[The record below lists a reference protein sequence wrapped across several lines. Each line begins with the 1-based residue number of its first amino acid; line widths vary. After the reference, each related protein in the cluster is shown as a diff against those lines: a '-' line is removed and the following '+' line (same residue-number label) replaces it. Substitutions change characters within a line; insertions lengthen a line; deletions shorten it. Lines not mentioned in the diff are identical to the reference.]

1 MEVRRSAWKLVMRAG
16 ILCVVLGMAGCGTT
30 SFQGRSPGGPSVG
43 PTPSLT
49 PPPTAQTVPG
59 TESGSEKKSEAVIVA
74 PPKGSL
80 TELPAHDLSYQGRPG
95 AGATPAAVAQE
106 ARREAAKLATA
117 DKTVDIDMAFDAA
130 DLYQVLDATLYQL
143 YGVNY
148 IVDPSIKAK
157 VTFRAKGS
165 YTKPAFMKLLN
176 DVLQVSGLALVPGP
190 GDMVKVVRKDLGG
203 GLSGGGIETGIAE
216 AGFVD
221 VTRLI
226 RLRYLSAETAAANIK
241 PFLSPN
247 AVVVPDKASNALV
260 VTDTLANIEKV
271 AGVLAVMDVDRIQ
284 EVSWRIFPLLHAE
297 ADQVA
302 QELTEILSKEGLY
315 LRPGADPGGFQ
326 LFAIRSLNAV
336 FLATRWPALIDQ
348 AARWLAVIDRPGE
361 AGQGVYVYFVE
372 NGSAVELADV
382 LSRVYGL
389 PSTTSRTTRTGQ
401 AATSIAG
408 TRTSR
413 SRSTSSP
420 LTSPT
425 GETTGLAT
433 QRPSAS
439 GAAGS
444 TTTSTAPERTTLGA
458 AAGSLEAEVAFIPD
472 EATNSIVI
480 KAREK
485 DYRIIRN
492 VLEKLDQIP
501 RQVLINVIIAELSLS
516 GSAEYGIEWFLQGHY
531 KDYTGQFVLDNLRS
545 RAANTALGAG
555 TGFAAAVFDSTD
567 FLRGLISALG
577 KDTSLN
583 ILSSPNIMASDN
595 KEAYIEVAE
604 EIPIVTGEVT
614 SQETTATSRTIQY
627 RKTGIILKV
636 TPHIN
641 SSGLVKMDIS
651 QEVSER
657 GEKDPDLKTTSIV
670 SRVAETSLVV
680 QDGQM
685 IVIGG
690 LMRNRDSVSRS
701 GIPGLR
707 NLPVLKYVFG
717 SEGKE
722 NSKTELIILITP
734 RVVRDRREAEVVTQE
749 FSRKVE
755 GLREMLRSRGGLVEE
770 NSKASEP
777 QGR

>member
-1 MEVRRSAWKLVMRAG
+1 MKGWRVAWRVLMRAG
-16 ILCVVLGMAGCGTT
+16 LICLALGMTGCATTSLQGRAPAEPSAESKPPLITPSTPQTVSGAKDGSDKTAEAVVLPSNEEESLAKV
-30 SFQGRSPGGPSVG
+30 SPR
-43 PTPSLT
+43 
-49 PPPTAQTVPG
+49 
-59 TESGSEKKSEAVIVA
+59 E
-74 PPKGSL
+74 
-80 TELPAHDLSYQGRPG
+80 LSYQGRLSTE
-95 AGATPAAVAQE
+95 AIPAAVAQQ
-106 ARREAAKLATA
+106 ARREAAKMSDA

-143 YGVNY
+143 FEVNY

-165 YTKPAFMKLLN
+165 YTKPAFFKLLN

-190 GDMVKVVRKDLGG
+190 GDMVKVVRKDLGP
-203 GLSGGGIETGIAE
+203 GLSGAGIDDGAVE

-226 RLRYLSAETAAANIK
+226 RLRYLGAETAAANIK

-260 VTDTLANIEKV
+260 VTDTLTNIEKV
-271 AGVLAVMDVDRIQ
+271 AGVLAIMDMDRIQ
-284 EVSWRIFPLLHAE
+284 EVSWRIFPLRYAE
-297 ADQVA
+297 ASEVA
-302 QELTEILSKEGLY
+302 QELTEILSKEGLFV
-315 LRPGADPGGFQ
+315 RPGADSGGFQ

-361 AGQGVYVYFVE
+361 AGEGIYVYSVE

-389 PSTTSRTTRTGQ
+389 STSTSRTSRTAEG
-401 AATSIAG
+401 SPSLAG
-408 TRTSR
+408 TRSSR
-413 SRSTSSP
+413 SRSRTSSP
-420 LTSPT
+420 LTGST
-425 GETTGLAT
+425 GAGLSTA
-433 QRPSAS
+433 RPSAS
-439 GAAGS
+439 GASASGP
-444 TTTSTAPERTTLGA
+444 TIPERSTVGA
-458 AAGSLEAEVAFIPD
+458 AGGALEGEVAFIPD

-485 DYRIIRN
+485 DYHIIRK

-516 GSAEYGIEWFLQGHY
+516 GSVEYGIEWFLQGHY
-531 KDYTGQFVLDNLRS
+531 KDYTGQFVLDNARS
-545 RAANTALGAG
+545 RAVNTALETG

-567 FLRGLISALG
+567 FLRGLINALG

-680 QDGQM
+680 QNGQT

-690 LMRNRDSVSRS
+690 LMRNRNSVSRS

-707 NLPVLKYVFG
+707 NLPLLKYVFG

-722 NSKTELIILITP
+722 SSKTELIILITP
-734 RVVRDRREAEVVTQE
+734 RVVRDRKEAEMVTQE

-755 GLREMLRSRGGLVEE
+755 GLRELLRSRGGVVEE
-770 NSKASEP
+770 NLKAPEP
-777 QGR
+777 EGR

>member
-1 MEVRRSAWKLVMRAG
+1 MGVRRSAWKIGMRATV
-16 ILCVVLGMAGCGTT
+16 IFLVVWGSGCATMP
-30 SFQGRSPGGPSVG
+30 FPPRPAAGPSVPSTVPA
-43 PTPSLT
+43 PTP
-49 PPPTAQTVPG
+49 TAPEG
-59 TESGSEKKSEAVIVA
+59 APAAPRSMEAVISA
-74 PPKGSL
+74 PTQGSL
-80 TELPAHDLSYQGRPG
+80 TKVPPRDLSYTGRPVSG
-95 AGATPAAVAQE
+95 AASDV
-106 ARREAAKLATA
+106 AAKGPRKEAERQQ
-117 DKTVDIDMAFDAA
+117 TVDIDMAFDAA
-130 DLYQVLDATLYQL
+130 DLYQVLDATIYQL
-143 YGVNY
+143 FGVNY

-157 VTFRAKGS
+157 VTFRAKGA
-165 YTKPAFMKLLN
+165 YTKAAFLKLLN

-190 GDMVKVVRKDLGG
+190 GDMVKVVRKDLSG
-203 GLSGGGIETGIAE
+203 GLSAAGVDAVPMETGYT
-216 AGFVD
+216 D

-226 RLRYLSAETAAANIK
+226 RLRYLGAETAAANIK

-260 VTDTLANIEKV
+260 ITDTLTNIEKV
-271 AGVLAVMDVDRIQ
+271 AGVLALMDVDRIQ
-284 EVSWRIFPLLHAE
+284 EISWRIFPLLHAE

-302 QELTEILSKEGLY
+302 QELTEILGKEGLFM
-315 LRPGADPGGFQ
+315 RPGTEPGSFQ
-326 LFAIRSLNAV
+326 VFAIKSLNAV
-336 FLATRWPALIDQ
+336 FMASRWSSIIDQ
-348 AARWLAVIDRPGE
+348 AARWIAVIDRPGE

-382 LSRVYGL
+382 LARVYGL
-389 PSTTSRTTRTGQ
+389 STSTARTRRTDMRSTTS
-401 AATSIAG
+401 AARS
-408 TRTSR
+408 SR
-413 SRSTSSP
+413 SLTSKSP
-420 LTSPT
+420 TSLTSPT
-425 GETTGLAT
+425 GGTGTGLST
-433 QRPSAS
+433 ERPSAA
-439 GAAGS
+439 GAS
-444 TTTSTAPERTTLGA
+444 TTPERSTIGA
-458 AAGSLEAEVAFIPD
+458 AAGQVGEEVAFIPD

-485 DYRIIRN
+485 DYRIIRG

-531 KDYTGQFVLDNLRS
+531 KDYTGQFVLDNARS
-545 RAANTALGAG
+545 RAVNTALGAG

-641 SSGLVKMDIS
+641 TSGLVKMDIS
-651 QEVSER
+651 QEVSQP
-657 GEKDPDLKTTSIV
+657 GEKDPDLKTTSII

-690 LMRNRDSVSRS
+690 LMRNRDAVSRS

-707 NLPVLKYVFG
+707 NVPLLKYVFG
-717 SEGKE
+717 SEGTE

-749 FSRKVE
+749 FSKKVQ
-755 GLREMLRSRGGLVEE
+755 GLREMLQSRGAVVEE
-770 NSKASEP
+770 NFKAPEP
-777 QGR
+777 GGR

>member
-1 MEVRRSAWKLVMRAG
+1 MAAGGSVWAAGMRAG
-16 ILCVVLGMAGCGTT
+16 VIFLALWLVGCSTSSLPKGSGLGPQAGLPPAPVGSTPLQEPSQGQAASPKGT
-30 SFQGRSPGGPSVG
+30 
-43 PTPSLT
+43 
-49 PPPTAQTVPG
+49 
-59 TESGSEKKSEAVIVA
+59 EAVISA
-74 PPKGSL
+74 PTQGSL
-80 TELPAHDLSYQGRPG
+80 TKVPARDLSYTGRPVTG
-95 AGATPAAVAQE
+95 TAS
-106 ARREAAKLATA
+106 EAAKTHRKEAA
-117 DKTVDIDMAFDAA
+117 QDQPVVVDMAFDAA
-130 DLYQVLDATLYQL
+130 DLYQVLDATIYQL
-143 YGVNY
+143 FGVNY

-165 YTKPAFMKLLN
+165 YTKAAFLQLLN

-190 GDMVKVVRKDLGG
+190 GEMVKVVRKDLSG
-203 GLSGGGIETGIAE
+203 GLSSSGLDGVAGE
-216 AGFVD
+216 AGYAD

-226 RLRYLSAETAAANIK
+226 RLRYLAAETAAANIK

-247 AVVVPDKASNALV
+247 AVVVPDKASNSLV
-260 VTDTLANIEKV
+260 ITDTLTNIEKV
-271 AGVLAVMDVDRIQ
+271 AGVLALMDVDRIG
-284 EVSWRIFPLLHAE
+284 EISWRIFPLLHAE

-302 QELTEILSKEGLY
+302 QELTEILGKEGLFM
-315 LRPGADPGGFQ
+315 RPGTEPGSFQ
-326 LFAIRSLNAV
+326 VFAIKSLNAV
-336 FLATRWPALIDQ
+336 FLASRWSSVIEQ
-348 AARWLAVIDRPGE
+348 AARWIAVIDRPGE

-382 LSRVYGL
+382 LARVYGL
-389 PSTTSRTTRTGQ
+389 STSRSGTLRRDTRSTTSV
-401 AATSIAG
+401 
-408 TRTSR
+408 SR
-413 SRSTSSP
+413 SSLSSKTPTSLTGSAAGGGLST
-420 LTSPT
+420 
-425 GETTGLAT
+425 E
-433 QRPSAS
+433 RPSS
-439 GAAGS
+439 GAAS
-444 TTTSTAPERTTLGA
+444 AAPERTTIGA
-458 AAGSLEAEVAFIPD
+458 AAGQVGEEVAFIPD

-485 DYRIIRN
+485 DYRIIRG

-531 KDYTGQFVLDNLRS
+531 KDHSGQFVLDNAKS
-545 RAANTALGAG
+545 RAVNTALGTG

-567 FLRGLISALG
+567 FLRGLITALG

-614 SQETTATSRTIQY
+614 SKEATATTRTIQY

-641 SSGLVKMDIS
+641 TSGLVKMDIS

-690 LMRNRDSVSRS
+690 LMRNRDAVSRS

-707 NLPVLKYVFG
+707 HVPVVKYLFG

-734 RVVRDRREAEVVTQE
+734 RVVRDRNEAEIVTQE
-749 FSRKVE
+749 FSRKVQ
-755 GLREMLRSRGGLVEE
+755 GLRDMLKSRGAVIEE
-770 NSKASEP
+770 NVKASEP
-777 QGR
+777 GGR

>member
-1 MEVRRSAWKLVMRAG
+1 MGVRRSAWTMGMRAG
-16 ILCVVLGMAGCGTT
+16 VIVLAVWVSGCSTT
-30 SFQGRSPGGPSVG
+30 PFPQRPTGGPSA
-43 PTPSLT
+43 
-49 PPPTAQTVPG
+49 PPAVSAPVLPAPEGAPTAPRST
-59 TESGSEKKSEAVIVA
+59 EAVISA
-74 PPKGSL
+74 PTQGSL
-80 TELPAHDLSYQGRPG
+80 TKVPPRDLSYTGRPVSG
-95 AGATPAAVAQE
+95 AASDV
-106 ARREAAKLATA
+106 AAKGPRKEPEQQ
-117 DKTVDIDMAFDAA
+117 KTVDIDMAFDAA
-130 DLYQVLDATLYQL
+130 DLYQVLDATIYQL
-143 YGVNY
+143 FGVNY

-157 VTFRAKGS
+157 VTFRAKGA
-165 YTKPAFMKLLN
+165 YTKAAFLKLLN

-190 GDMVKVVRKDLGG
+190 GDMVKVVRKDLSG
-203 GLSGGGIETGIAE
+203 GLSAAGVEAVPVETGYT
-216 AGFVD
+216 D

-226 RLRYLSAETAAANIK
+226 RLRYLGAETAAANIK

-260 VTDTLANIEKV
+260 ITDTLTNIEKV
-271 AGVLAVMDVDRIQ
+271 AGVLALMDVDRIQ
-284 EVSWRIFPLLHAE
+284 EISWRIFPLLHAE

-302 QELTEILSKEGLY
+302 QELTEILGKEGLFM
-315 LRPGADPGGFQ
+315 RPGTEPGSFQ
-326 LFAIRSLNAV
+326 VFAIKSLNAV
-336 FLATRWPALIDQ
+336 FMASRWSSIIDQ
-348 AARWLAVIDRPGE
+348 AARWIAVIDRPGE
-361 AGQGVYVYFVE
+361 AGQGIYVYFVE

-382 LSRVYGL
+382 LARVYGL
-389 PSTTSRTTRTGQ
+389 STSTSRTLRTDTRSTTSV
-401 AATSIAG
+401 
-408 TRTSR
+408 SR
-413 SRSTSSP
+413 SSKS
-420 LTSPT
+420 LTSKSPT
-425 GETTGLAT
+425 SLTSAAGGTGLST
-433 QRPSAS
+433 ERPSAA
-439 GAAGS
+439 GA
-444 TTTSTAPERTTLGA
+444 STAPERSAIGA
-458 AAGSLEAEVAFIPD
+458 AAGQVGEEVAFIPD

-485 DYRIIRN
+485 DYRIIRG

-531 KDYTGQFVLDNLRS
+531 KDYTGQFVLDNARS
-545 RAANTALGAG
+545 RAVNTALGSG

-641 SSGLVKMDIS
+641 TSGLVKMDIS
-651 QEVSER
+651 QEVSQP
-657 GEKDPDLKTTSIV
+657 GEKDPDLKTTSII

-707 NLPVLKYVFG
+707 NVPLLKYVFG

-734 RVVRDRREAEVVTQE
+734 RVVRDRREAEAVTQE
-749 FSRKVE
+749 FSKKVQ
-755 GLREMLRSRGGLVEE
+755 GLREMLQSRGAVVEE
-770 NSKASEP
+770 NFKASEP
-777 QGR
+777 AGR

>member
-1 MEVRRSAWKLVMRAG
+1 MEVRSASWKMLMRCG
-16 ILCVVLGMAGCGTT
+16 VLCLALGVAGCATVP
-30 SFQGRSPGGPSVG
+30 FQGGSGEGPLGG
-43 PTPSLT
+43 PTPALT
-49 PPPTAQTVPG
+49 PPPLQAPSG
-59 TESGSEKKSEAVIVA
+59 TEPGSEKKSEAVIVA
-74 PPKGSL
+74 PTEGSL
-80 TELPAHDLSYQGRPG
+80 AKLPERDLSYRGRSTTEG
-95 AGATPAAVAQE
+95 TPAAVAQQ
-106 ARREAAKLATA
+106 ARQEAAKLTA
-117 DKTVDIDMAFDAA
+117 ADQTVEVDMAFDAA
-130 DLYQVLDATLYQL
+130 DLYQVLDATIYQL
-143 YGVNY
+143 FGVNY

-165 YTKPAFMKLLN
+165 YTKPAFLKLLN

-203 GLSGGGIETGIAE
+203 GLSGSGIDGFSAE
-216 AGFVD
+216 AGFTD

-247 AVVVPDKASNALV
+247 AVVVPDKASNALIL
-260 VTDTLANIEKV
+260 TDTLTNIEKV
-271 AGVLAVMDVDRIQ
+271 AGVLSLMDVDRIQ

-302 QELTEILSKEGLY
+302 QELTEILSKEGLFM
-315 LRPGADPGGFQ
+315 RPGADPGGFQ

-348 AARWLAVIDRPGE
+348 TARWLAVIDRPGE

-382 LSRVYGL
+382 LSRVFGL
-389 PSTTSRTTRTGQ
+389 PTSTSRTSRT
-401 AATSIAG
+401 AATTSSAVSAG
-408 TRTSR
+408 TSR
-413 SRSTSSP
+413 SRLTSSSSTP

-425 GETTGLAT
+425 GTGLST
-433 QRPSAS
+433 ERPSVA
-439 GAAGS
+439 GAA
-444 TTTSTAPERTTLGA
+444 STAPERTTLGPS
-458 AAGSLEAEVAFIPD
+458 AGSLEAEVAFIPD

-531 KDYTGQFVLDNLRS
+531 KDYTGQFVLDNARS
-545 RAANTALGAG
+545 RAVNTALGAG

-595 KEAYIEVAE
+595 KGAYIEVAE

-641 SSGLVKMDIS
+641 TSGLVKMDIS

-670 SRVAETSLVV
+670 SRVVETSLVV

-690 LMRNRDSVSRS
+690 LMRNRDAVSRS
-701 GIPGLR
+701 GVPGLR
-707 NLPVLKYVFG
+707 NLPLLKYVFG

-734 RVVRDRREAEVVTQE
+734 RVVRDRKEAEVVTQE
-749 FSRKVE
+749 FSRKVQ
-755 GLREMLRSRGGLVEE
+755 GLREMLQSRGAMVEE
-770 NSKASEP
+770 NFKVPEP
-777 QGR
+777 AGR